1 MRRQQEEAGNKKP
14 ATPAQTPQDAQQKTA
29 KPAKAKD

>member
-1 MRRQQEEAGNKKP
+1 MVEAGKIRP